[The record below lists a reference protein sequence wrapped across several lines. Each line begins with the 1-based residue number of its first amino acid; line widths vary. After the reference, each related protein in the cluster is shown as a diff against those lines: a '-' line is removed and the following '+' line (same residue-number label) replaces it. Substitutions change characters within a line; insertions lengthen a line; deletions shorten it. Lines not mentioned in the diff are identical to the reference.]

1 VTPENA
7 MKWDALR
14 PSRDQ
19 YNFAN
24 ADTIVDFAAA
34 NDMQVRG
41 HTLIWHHQL
50 PAWLTESQFSPE
62 ELRAIL
68 REHILTVVGRYRGR
82 IAAWDVVNEAV
93 DENEPSL
100 LRQSLW
106 LRGLGQDY
114 LAMAFYWAHEADPQ
128 ARLFYNDFGAEGTG
142 GKSDAVYEVVKRLLQ
157 QGVPIHGV
165 GLQMHVGLHDV
176 PLRDDVANNMARL
189 AALGLEI
196 HITEMDVQI
205 QKGTGIAAYDRESQ
219 AGIYQ
224 DMTTVCLRTPAC
236 KMFLVWGV
244 TDLHS
249 WIPRWTNHPDEPLL
263 FDGAY
268 APKPAYYGVWRAL
281 ETEQLEGDKTH

>member
-50 PAWLTESQFSPE
+50 PAWLTEGQFSSE

-128 ARLFYNDFGAEGTG
+128 ARLFYNDFGGEGTG

-165 GLQMHVGLHDV
+165 GLQMHIGLHDV
-176 PLRDDVANNMARL
+176 PLRDDVANNIARL

-205 QKGTGIAAYDRESQ
+205 QKGTGVADYDRESQ
-219 AGIYQ
+219 AWIYQ

-249 WIPRWTNHPDEPLL
+249 WIPRWTNRPDEPLL

-281 ETEQLEGDKTH
+281 ETEQLEGHKTH